1 MALKPRLSLNKL
13 LISFFLIVCLIFV
26 ACDGGGGEDEEN
38 PAPNPGTTLPGAG
51 AIQGNV
57 ISSNRLPLNG
67 VHIRAVN
74 VNNQNIQIS
83 AFSGIGPN
91 LTFQDGVYRI
101 DGIPQ
106 GDYLVLIERLDG
118 RSTVFDKARYS
129 DFVESDSPL
138 LSFPDE
144 YFNGDGESSTDNP
157 PDSVKVT
164 VVNGQTTQ
172 GINFITN
179 D

>member
-1 MALKPRLSLNKL
+1 MASIPRSSLNKL
-13 LISFFLIVCLIFV
+13 LTSFFLIVCLSFG
-26 ACDGGGGEDEEN
+26 ACDGGGGEDGEN
-38 PAPNPGTTLPGAG
+38 PPPDPGTTLPGAG

-57 ISSNRLPLNG
+57 ISSNGFTLNA
-67 VHIRAVN
+67 VHVRAVSID
-74 VNNQNIQIS
+74 NQNIQIS

-118 RSTVFDKARYS
+118 RSMVFDKERYS
-129 DFVESDSPL
+129 DFVRINSPP

-157 PDSVKVT
+157 LDSVKVT